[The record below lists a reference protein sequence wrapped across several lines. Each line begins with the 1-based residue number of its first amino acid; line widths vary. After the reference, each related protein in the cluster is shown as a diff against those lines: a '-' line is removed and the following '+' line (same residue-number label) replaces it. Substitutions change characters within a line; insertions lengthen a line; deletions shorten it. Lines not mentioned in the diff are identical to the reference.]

1 MICVRAV
8 VVSCAL
14 LAAGCTSSFKTSKF
28 DANEWKPT
36 GNAVEG
42 IVYYEPR
49 HVKLTYMFTALVK
62 DGVLVGTADQ
72 GRCAKVVQKE
82 EIVMEPN
89 LAEPRVLLNSPG
101 PLSTGKLSVTLANGM
116 ISTVNSESASRAPES
131 IKEITTLLKESGLL
145 PLAKAPTN
153 GGTPACNASPVIDSK
168 KPY

>member
-1 MICVRAV
+1 MIGIRAV

-28 DANEWKPT
+28 DAQKWEAT

-62 DGVLVGTADQ
+62 DGVLVGTAEQ
-72 GRCAKVVQKE
+72 GRCARVVQKE

-89 LAEPRVLLNSPG
+89 LSEPRVLLNSPG
-101 PLSTGKLSVTLANGM
+101 PLSTGKLSVALTNGM
-116 ISTVNSESASRAPES
+116 ISNVNSESASRAPES
-131 IKEITTLLKESGLL
+131 IKEITSLLTQSGLIK
-145 PLAKAPTN
+145 PAMAPTN
-153 GGTPACNASPVIDSK
+153 GGTPACNASPVIASK
-168 KPY
+168 TPA